1 MECLSKEKMS
11 VYIVESFRAFLY
23 NIGDLLKLG
32 PANVTGL
39 PIDTLGTVELA
50 IGWVRSRFINVQH
63 TFFGC
68 SQIID
73 PDFKAETRM
82 L

>member
-1 MECLSKEKMS
+1 MS
-11 VYIVESFRAFLY
+11 VYIVESFLLKKKNIVESFRAFLY

-50 IGWVRSRFINVQH
+50 IGWVRSRFINV
-63 TFFGC
+63 
-68 SQIID
+68 
-73 PDFKAETRM
+73 
-82 L
+82 

>member
-1 MECLSKEKMS
+1 MECLSKEKIRRMHGRS

-50 IGWVRSRFINVQH
+50 IGWVRSRFINV
-63 TFFGC
+63 
-68 SQIID
+68 
-73 PDFKAETRM
+73 
-82 L
+82 